1 MDLTTPAD
9 ENLTCRLLAGTAVAV
24 ATVDRVTAS
33 PALEAMRALLDC
45 SPAGLVAQRLLRP
58 GGLCGAAAAVMSKAA
73 SVAPAAAVS
82 DTKPVATGD
91 ELSVVDKP
99 PTPTQTPLLTPA
111 PSSLTS
117 LTTGDVGVAT
127 VAASSDAGTEESS
140 NCSDDA
146 DVETADED
154 DEATSGDA
162 GCSSDDALEAA
173 GVEAAADSVTLLA
186 DAEAETDASAS
197 AADQL
202 PALPTELVL
211 ALSDDANLPPL
222 DYIFRVLSNRYLLPG
237 NAAGVFH
244 DERAVKVHL
253 KMDAIG
259 CLARLVSWE
268 PALLRR
274 PVLPNSP
281 QRADDVLLLL
291 NHSDAQ
297 LVGRTAQLL
306 CSYLAASVAANNIS
320 RAEADTE
327 IGRLLALI
335 DPGTPLVAKEVV
347 GALSACLPQLGIRFP
362 ALLDRIARA
371 LPLALN
377 SSYALLTAELC
388 SLLSGLPF
396 YLLPDDLRPWYLD
409 TGVGLLG
416 HADRQVQSAACQLL
430 VRAAGTLQDPT
441 SPAALSVC
449 QQQQQQHH
457 GGFQM
462 HQRQSRPAQL
472 AASAGLSSV
481 LGCLLAK
488 LYSNSGQAFM
498 AGAASLLHRLTLAY
512 PPVSHPAEWRV
523 APLAPVTAER
533 WQSFAKAWPTGPG
546 PQQPPELLHY
556 CVQLLSLPLPLQTHS
571 DLLAAVANLV
581 RGAICHGLRPV
592 LDDHPKEAW
601 PALANRTLPDLC
613 SALLH
618 HLLRLLTAFQLAVAT
633 VHHSSSSASPAKQ
646 QRLGRPGSGVAA
658 TAAAASVVH
667 HQTAADSASLSVSS
681 GAKQPDVASGV
692 GVVAGISLGLTA
704 SDDRHHH
711 HQHPHHAQHHQHQHY
726 ARLQESVRKA
736 YRSYRTSAE
745 SVSGAAGD
753 ARICQLARSA
763 LDCLAALLNGAHRS
777 DLPLDL
783 TKSLLVQLRELLR
796 IRPAT
801 SKCIGLVNAL
811 MRAIFGLNLAAFHSA
826 PVAAGTPST
835 PSTLSAMSSVG
846 ASTVQQQSSTSSTSG
861 VAASTPTSIRSPS
874 PSPSTGSVT
883 SMSGRGGRYPSLTQS
898 LVLEPLLVAGSSLTN
913 SSTATVSPGEAAATA
928 ALSMSLTPP
937 LLRRPA
943 AKQLLQDRFPSLA
956 ASYIEPFQLVVV
968 AAMRMYMAP
977 CDQASQSAVLDLFCT
992 LMLLGTNYSSLDR
1005 QSTFLTYLLRQLET
1019 AATSA
1024 PAGPLGRA
1032 PLRPLFAFLC
1042 SLSQHDPGL
1051 LPSARLLQLADSL
1064 LAVGWQCQD
1073 ALGPIIDDLFGRQ
1086 PAATAAAAATPESHQ
1101 LLESQRE
1108 FAANLLLRQP
1118 ANCLTLLPA
1127 PLYLSR
1133 RQSEERWLRQSRSV
1147 ADVLLQQLGTGTL
1160 PVDRLD
1166 QLRSLDTVLAACSP
1180 AALRPTDVPLGLL
1193 FLPMLP
1199 STTASAPS
1207 IATFGRWLAAV
1218 LAGVRLLLAQP
1229 EEAVLP
1235 RLAGLEVP
1243 PPPIQAFVEL
1253 VATSPSATSPMPR
1266 SDEQTL
1272 GIQLVSVLAAVLEE
1286 LANSRQSATVSV
1298 ASSSEPTANSDDAAT
1313 ATAFVADGGT
1323 LLLLYLCHLT
1333 AGYRRLGAFCRRS
1346 DIVAALNSRVA
1357 PLVTTQPRLVIVYC
1371 YLLTRWGYFEEDWW
1385 LRMLRPSESAD
1396 DYNVRLCKRGALC
1409 VLADWTASDGDGEKF
1424 SWLIP
1429 NFLADIVNDSRR
1441 YEELH
1446 RLVSAVHR
1454 NRLASE
1460 MLVNSASLNWD
1471 SFKGSP
1477 VSQKLLLACCEG
1489 LHLDASGPLIRF
1501 LLDKFTF
1508 TPPSGP
1514 LLAVRRRAESVVIS
1528 RLNMLEGAGATAAFS
1543 VDDAAD
1549 ALRRAQ
1555 QRRLTGLVAAMKR
1568 YLGNRGAR
1576 SPNSAAPAAPAAGS
1590 PTVAVAVACNADP
1603 LTSGVNADDE
1613 DSASAAAEKDEADS
1627 RAWFANWTADW
1638 CLSDS
1643 GSAAAAVSGVVGA
1656 RLLWHLDS
1664 AALAKVM
1671 SDSRFRLHH
1680 LESCI
1685 RLASSASAAALTS
1698 SALRQ
1703 RRPASATSTDGGQGQ
1718 LLAACQAALLK
1729 RLLKSSDGAGD
1740 ATAAAASA
1748 ASTGSTVAGS
1758 ADGAAE
1764 AETSPAVRWCLG
1776 ACWLALLSARTSD
1789 QIVDSQLSD
1798 ANIAKQLWRLVA
1810 RLLSDSA
1817 APGARSRARDSVRL
1831 ALACARRPGLL
1842 TCLAADAQLADRLVS
1857 AVADLADAARRVDPC
1872 LAAADAV
1879 AAAAGAADASHP
1891 ERRRLSRLIGLAASD
1906 AASSHGLDDELL
1918 LLCVALARLPHYNES
1933 LRVPEEAAVQDG
1945 VHVELG
1951 ALKDPRVLQEVVTRC
1966 ALLGWTSRQQFEETW
1981 VSLISVLNPAV
1992 GFDEPERLD
2001 PEEEVEST
2009 QCKLLAVRAISRLL
2023 LDTLTDWPGDPVRR
2037 QLYHWPR
2044 PLAAPRLNCPPDP
2057 SDLCQGDIV
2066 NLERIGDVLAYNLNQ
2081 IAVKK
2086 LRDRANNSG
2095 AGSGASQLDT
2105 RSCLQFLMDL
2115 FHSWLRS
2122 SNLSNQLLAETVKCC
2137 VLVSDLL
2144 SDLGHLDWLS
2154 GHLSELAAQHPH
2166 EDSQTWFY
2174 IWAGLGKTQALLL
2187 SNQLAANQS
2196 TPAAAAGSSTAV
2208 GDSPPAAEQVAL
2220 VAQSWTRLEPALRQL
2235 GQADCPLMQ
2244 MGALHAALY
2253 LLQCRPAPSQEALAP
2268 LVAFLEAEVAN
2279 LALSSRRS
2287 ERLALLALSA
2297 AFQVAPLYD
2306 DVTSALVSATAK
2318 LCASPRLNYFVQA
2331 CCSHGWQRLVE
2342 QAAVPQAALQTL
2354 IAKVALSPRG
2364 PGLCHLTPSLALLVA
2379 SLAKCP
2385 ESAALERVDSACR
2398 LLAKAADPIEGLLWS
2413 RALPPLMLRL
2423 FGRQA
2428 ALNKALNLFLTAPSA
2443 SLPCA
2448 AALLFNTL
2456 LADSMSIAAAANASP
2471 TSPAAPA
2478 GTTVASS
2485 VSGGSGCT
2493 SSQLMTELVMPS
2505 LSALLAKLAKPWPAL
2520 WATTV
2525 VLAALCS
2532 DAWLRAAGAAL
2543 VEAGPAQTA
2552 VPVVGP
2558 PTKSLFAA
2566 SARRLARRFS
2576 AADDLEGRRGLD
2588 SVLRALV
2595 ELGQQR
2601 PEEDEHLQ
2609 VGQLAAAVMRALAT

>member
-1 MDLTTPAD
+1 CWNRCLSP
-9 ENLTCRLLAGTAVAV
+9 
-24 ATVDRVTAS
+24 DR
-33 PALEAMRALLDC
+33 
-45 SPAGLVAQRLLRP
+45 
-58 GGLCGAAAAVMSKAA
+58 
-73 SVAPAAAVS
+73 
-82 DTKPVATGD
+82 
-91 ELSVVDKP
+91 
-99 PTPTQTPLLTPA
+99 
-111 PSSLTS
+111 
-117 LTTGDVGVAT
+117 
-127 VAASSDAGTEESS
+127 
-140 NCSDDA
+140 
-146 DVETADED
+146 
-154 DEATSGDA
+154 
-162 GCSSDDALEAA
+162 
-173 GVEAAADSVTLLA
+173 
-186 DAEAETDASAS
+186 
-197 AADQL
+197 
-202 PALPTELVL
+202 
-211 ALSDDANLPPL
+211 
-222 DYIFRVLSNRYLLPG
+222 
-237 NAAGVFH
+237 
-244 DERAVKVHL
+244 
-253 KMDAIG
+253 
-259 CLARLVSWE
+259 
-268 PALLRR
+268 
-274 PVLPNSP
+274 
-281 QRADDVLLLL
+281 
-291 NHSDAQ
+291 
-297 LVGRTAQLL
+297 
-306 CSYLAASVAANNIS
+306 
-320 RAEADTE
+320 
-327 IGRLLALI
+327 
-335 DPGTPLVAKEVV
+335 
-347 GALSACLPQLGIRFP
+347 
-362 ALLDRIARA
+362 
-371 LPLALN
+371 
-377 SSYALLTAELC
+377 
-388 SLLSGLPF
+388 
-396 YLLPDDLRPWYLD
+396 
-409 TGVGLLG
+409 
-416 HADRQVQSAACQLL
+416 
-430 VRAAGTLQDPT
+430 
-441 SPAALSVC
+441 
-449 QQQQQQHH
+449 
-457 GGFQM
+457 
-462 HQRQSRPAQL
+462 
-472 AASAGLSSV
+472 
-481 LGCLLAK
+481 
-488 LYSNSGQAFM
+488 
-498 AGAASLLHRLTLAY
+498 
-512 PPVSHPAEWRV
+512 
-523 APLAPVTAER
+523 
-533 WQSFAKAWPTGPG
+533 
-546 PQQPPELLHY
+546 
-556 CVQLLSLPLPLQTHS
+556 
-571 DLLAAVANLV
+571 
-581 RGAICHGLRPV
+581 
-592 LDDHPKEAW
+592 
-601 PALANRTLPDLC
+601 
-613 SALLH
+613 
-618 HLLRLLTAFQLAVAT
+618 
-633 VHHSSSSASPAKQ
+633 
-646 QRLGRPGSGVAA
+646 
-658 TAAAASVVH
+658 
-667 HQTAADSASLSVSS
+667 
-681 GAKQPDVASGV
+681 
-692 GVVAGISLGLTA
+692 
-704 SDDRHHH
+704 
-711 HQHPHHAQHHQHQHY
+711 
-726 ARLQESVRKA
+726 
-736 YRSYRTSAE
+736 
-745 SVSGAAGD
+745 
-753 ARICQLARSA
+753 
-763 LDCLAALLNGAHRS
+763 
-777 DLPLDL
+777 
-783 TKSLLVQLRELLR
+783 
-796 IRPAT
+796 
-801 SKCIGLVNAL
+801 
-811 MRAIFGLNLAAFHSA
+811 
-826 PVAAGTPST
+826 
-835 PSTLSAMSSVG
+835 
-846 ASTVQQQSSTSSTSG
+846 
-861 VAASTPTSIRSPS
+861 
-874 PSPSTGSVT
+874 
-883 SMSGRGGRYPSLTQS
+883 
-898 LVLEPLLVAGSSLTN
+898 SLTN

-1460 MLVNSASLNWD
+1460 MLVY
-1471 SFKGSP
+1471 
-1477 VSQKLLLACCEG
+1477 
-1489 LHLDASGPLIRF
+1489 LH
-1501 LLDKFTF
+1501 
-1508 TPPSGP
+1508 PPSGP

-1842 TCLAADAQLADRLVS
+1842 TCLAADAQLADRLPT
-1857 AVADLADAARRVDPC
+1857 LPRRVDPC

-2428 ALNKALNLFLTAPSA
+2428 ALNKALNLFLTAR
-2443 SLPCA
+2443 
-2448 AALLFNTL
+2448 ALRCP
-2456 LADSMSIAAAANASP
+2456 DSMSIAAAANASP

-2505 LSALLAKLAKPWPAL
+2505 LSALLAKLAKPWPA
-2520 WATTV
+2520 
-2525 VLAALCS
+2525 
-2532 DAWLRAAGAAL
+2532 
-2543 VEAGPAQTA
+2543 
-2552 VPVVGP
+2552 
-2558 PTKSLFAA
+2558 
-2566 SARRLARRFS
+2566 
-2576 AADDLEGRRGLD
+2576 
-2588 SVLRALV
+2588 
-2595 ELGQQR
+2595 
-2601 PEEDEHLQ
+2601 
-2609 VGQLAAAVMRALAT
+2609 